1 MHARHLTVAALAL
14 ATLGP
19 LTAHATA
26 EEVVESVEHKASEVA
41 TKTSE
46 VVRETA
52 RRTSEGI
59 TKGVKKTGEA
69 IQRGARAVGL
79 PASGA
84 SAPAAPAK

>member
-1 MHARHLTVAALAL
+1 MKARLLFLAALVL
-14 ATLGP
+14 AALGP
-19 LTAHATA
+19 LAAHATA
-26 EEVVESVEHKASEVA
+26 EEVVEAVEHKASEVA
-41 TKTSE
+41 TKTAA

-69 IQRGARAVGL
+69 IQRGAHAAGL

-84 SAPAAPAK
+84 SAPAAKPK